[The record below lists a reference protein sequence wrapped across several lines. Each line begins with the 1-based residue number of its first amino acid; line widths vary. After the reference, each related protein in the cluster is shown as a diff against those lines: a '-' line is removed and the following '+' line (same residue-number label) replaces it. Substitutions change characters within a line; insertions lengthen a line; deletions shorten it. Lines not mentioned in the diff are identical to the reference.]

1 MNTALADGV
10 SVLGGLLR
18 LTGPIFDKE
27 LRVASRR
34 RRSYALRSAYI
45 ALLCLFILYV
55 WLITVRL
62 GGPGSASFQAS
73 RMGEAGRR
81 VITAIIWFQFVAA
94 QLMAI
99 VLLSTSIGGEIRQR
113 TLSVLMTTPINSL
126 QIVMGKL
133 LSGLLQVMLLL
144 AISLPML
151 AIIRV
156 FGGVPWGHVVSGLCI
171 TLTAA
176 VFAGALSLLLSMT
189 ARHAYTV
196 VLAIMTGY
204 LLVFGASSGLIG
216 MLSAWG
222 LFGSTFAEVILYVL
236 NPFGALHA
244 VLSLGKTAGV
254 ISSWPVH
261 CAIMLSATVGV
272 VSLAVWRFRK
282 IALSEAFG
290 GAAKQAAGKEPKASV
305 RKRPSRA
312 SSAIRRVEGAPIV
325 WKEMRKP
332 FFGRRKASFILYA
345 VLAGVILVGSIP
357 MVFGL
362 RMGRGFGSP
371 LFSYLM
377 MGFSLIVFVRL
388 AVLSAASIT
397 AEKEAGTWPILLAT
411 PLDDTEIVRGKAIAA
426 FRRNVP
432 LLLLLIL
439 LQVVPYLGIILF
451 RGMGFLSVFYTIIYT
466 IIYAIGLAGT
476 VVFVIGLGLYFGVRL
491 KSTNAAVASTVG
503 IYIGV
508 ELFGRR
514 VLTTLLYS
522 IFLAAS
528 YRQGGRGAVL
538 TWLIPI
544 AVTLIPTCVCLGVGL
559 LAAQRARCRLRRNIF

>member
-10 SVLGGLLR
+10 SVLGGLWW

-62 GGPGSASFQAS
+62 GGPGSASFRAS

-133 LSGLLQVMLLL
+133 LSGLLQVTLLL
-144 AISLPML
+144 AISLPLL

-196 VLAIMTGY
+196 VLTIMTGY
-204 LLVFGASSGLIG
+204 LLVFGACSGLIG
-216 MLSAWG
+216 LLSAWG

-282 IALSEAFG
+282 IALSRAFSG
-290 GAAKQAAGKEPKASV
+290 TAKPDTYFPIK
-305 RKRPSRA
+305 
-312 SSAIRRVEGAPIV
+312 RVEGAPIV

-345 VLAGVILVGSIP
+345 VLTGVVLLGFVPSVFALFGFRRGRGPVGSS
-357 MVFGL
+357 L
-362 RMGRGFGSP
+362 YY
-371 LFSYLM
+371 YLM

-439 LQVVPYLGIILF
+439 LQVVLYLGIMLF
-451 RGMGFLSVFYTIIYT
+451 AGMAFFPVLYIIIYV
-466 IIYAIGLAGT
+466 IGLAGT

-514 VLTTLLYS
+514 VFTTLLYS
-522 IFLAAS
+522 IFLAPF
-528 YRQGGRGAVL
+528 YRQAGRGAVL

-559 LAAQRARCRLRRNIF
+559 LAAQRARCRLRRSIF